1 MTGKHKHHHDSRE
14 GLALAAGAYTIWGL
28 VPLYWRLLSNVPPFE
43 IVIHRVLWCAVF
55 MLIFIISQKRLVQI
69 VHALR
74 ARRVLVTLMI
84 TSVLIAL
91 NWGLYI
97 WSVATNRLVEASL
110 GYYII
115 PLVSVALGVLL
126 LGEKL
131 SALRLVAIVLA
142 AIAVI
147 MQTVALGRFPWLAL
161 TLAITFGSYGYL
173 RKTVNMGA
181 VDGLFVKSMMLFP
194 AGFGLI
200 VYWGLA
206 GTGSFLTVSP
216 FTDALLILAGPL
228 TAVPLAMFAAG
239 ARRVRLST
247 LGFLQYIGPSLTL
260 VLATTLFGEHF
271 TWVHAASFGCV
282 WAALV
287 LVALEHHPRLKRAE
301 EIREAEQSLPRA

>member
-1 MTGKHKHHHDSRE
+1 MNKKHHHDSRE
-14 GLALAAGAYTIWGL
+14 GLALAAGAYTIWGII
-28 VPLYWRLLSNVPPFE
+28 PLYWRLLSNVPPFE
-43 IVIHRVLWCAVF
+43 IVIHRVLWCAVV
-55 MLIFIISQKRLVQI
+55 MLIFIVSQKRLAQI
-69 VHALR
+69 LKALR
-74 ARRVLVTLMI
+74 SRHVLGTLMI

-131 SALRLVAIVLA
+131 SALRLSAIVLA
-142 AIAVI
+142 GIAVLV
-147 MQTVALGRFPWLAL
+147 QTLALGYFPWLAL
-161 TLAITFGSYGYL
+161 TLATTFGAYGYF

-181 VDGLFVKSMMLFP
+181 IDGLFVEAMMLMP
-194 AGFGLI
+194 VALGLI
-200 VYWGLA
+200 LYWGAA
-206 GTGSFLTVSP
+206 GTGAFLTVSP
-216 FTDALLILAGPL
+216 VTDALLILAGPL
-228 TAVPLAMFAAG
+228 TAIPLAMFAAG

-247 LGFLQYIGPSLTL
+247 LGFLQYIGPSITL
-260 VLATTLFGEHF
+260 VLATFLFGEHF
-271 TWVHAASFGCV
+271 TWIHAASFGCV

>member
-1 MTGKHKHHHDSRE
+1 MSKHHHDSRE
-14 GLALAAGAYTIWGL
+14 GLALAAGAYTIWGII
-28 VPLYWRLLSNVPPFE
+28 PLYWRLLSNVPPFE

-55 MLIFIISQKRLVQI
+55 MLIFIMSQKRLVQI

-126 LGEKL
+126 LGERMTR
-131 SALRLVAIVLA
+131 LRLAAVVLA

-147 MQTVALGRFPWLAL
+147 VQTVALGRFPWLAL

-181 VDGLFVKSMMLFP
+181 VDGLFVELMMLFP
-194 AGFGLI
+194 AGLGLI

-282 WAALV
+282 WVALV